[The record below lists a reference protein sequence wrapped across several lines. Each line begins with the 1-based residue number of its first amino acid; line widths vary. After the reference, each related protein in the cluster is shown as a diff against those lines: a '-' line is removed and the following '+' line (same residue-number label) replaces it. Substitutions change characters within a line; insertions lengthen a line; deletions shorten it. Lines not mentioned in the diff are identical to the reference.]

1 MMTEPWYEVVGYDQ
15 PLTQGDFLLNCPVLT
30 WKAQPPT
37 RDALPSSPLPDRA
50 ALFRHDVVVMS
61 QACDLEH
68 HKVRNVVL
76 CPHLPLSIFRQ
87 DWERWMTE
95 RKQTISEKAWRRFCE
110 DIAAG
115 YVWNLTLL
123 DHFEHAELSTE
134 VRVVNFYELYTVP
147 RDFLEAV
154 AREQQQARLRLRAPY
169 REHLSQAFARFFMR
183 MGLPQPITPIWDD
196 RP

>member
-1 MMTEPWYEVVGYDQ
+1 MMTEPWYEVVRHDQ
-15 PLTQGDFLLNCPVLT
+15 PLTQGDLLLDCPVLA
-30 WKAQPPT
+30 WKVSPAAGGTPP
-37 RDALPSSPLPDRA
+37 PPLSDRA
-50 ALFRHDVVVMS
+50 TLFRQDVVVMT

-76 CPHLPLSIFRQ
+76 CPHVPLSIFRR
-87 DWERWMTE
+87 DWEHWMSE
-95 RKQTISEKAWRRFCE
+95 RNQAISEKAWRRFCE

-123 DHFEHAELSTE
+123 DQFTHAALSTE
-134 VRVVNFYELYTVP
+134 TRVVNFYEVYTVP

-154 AREQQQARLRLRAPY
+154 ACQQQQPRLRLRAPY

-183 MGLPQPITPIWDD
+183 VGLPQSVTPVWGQ